1 MIRVLRQL
9 VGGALG
15 VAGVAL
21 PGWAMFHLIRQGS
34 CGDVGQAAC
43 PDEVGLWILSLVGAV
58 TVLCPAAIFIAG
70 RDRVTGRVLLL
81 GPIMVL
87 TTLSFVA
94 GIVVSLVGASADPG
108 TQWIGYVLGAIAVLI
123 FVRVAIWLVRSVRSA
138 MPHLTAHPTSAAE
151 MQQLATAL
159 SQVQATRAPKVAKP
173 AKAPKPDPDLA
184 ARLRKLDE
192 LHAAGVIDDA
202 EHRRRRDEILA
213 EI

>member
-1 MIRVLRQL
+1 MIRVLRQV

-43 PDEVGLWILSLVGAV
+43 PDEVAVWILSLVGAV
-58 TVLCPAAIFIAG
+58 TLLCPAAIFIAG
-70 RDRVTGRVLLL
+70 RDRATGRILLL

-192 LHAAGVIDDA
+192 LHGAGVIDDA

>member
-43 PDEVGLWILSLVGAV
+43 PDEVGVWILSLVGAV

-108 TQWIGYVLGAIAVLI
+108 TQWIGYVLGGIAVLI

-138 MPHLTAHPTSAAE
+138 IPQLTAHPTSAAE
-151 MQQLATAL
+151 MQQLATAV
-159 SQVQATRAPKVAKP
+159 SQVQATRAPKA

-192 LHAAGVIDDA
+192 LHGAGVIDDA